1 MYTVLCQLASH
12 RVLCSSG
19 KCQVLR
25 GVYSWVH
32 GGMNDAKQTIAHD
45 PFGAGLNSTVT
56 SQVTGSQLNL
66 GGHNL

>member
-19 KCQVLR
+19 KCQVLQ

-32 GGMNDAKQTIAHD
+32 GGVNDAKQ
-45 PFGAGLNSTVT
+45 
-56 SQVTGSQLNL
+56 QC
-66 GGHNL
+66 